1 MTYLNTKMIKIQLF
15 KFSLILPLIIG
26 SCSTNIK
33 RPSLDIPRDLVD
45 PKGESVYYGL
55 EEKNIVHFVNFG
67 CSDCFMELKQW
78 QNFLDS
84 LNVSRALF
92 IASGAEKNI
101 LITW

>member
-33 RPSLDIPRDLVD
+33 RPSLDIPRDLLD

-55 EEKNIVHFVNFG
+55 EEKNIVHFVNF
-67 CSDCFMELKQW
+67 D
-78 QNFLDS
+78 
-84 LNVSRALF
+84 V
-92 IASGAEKNI
+92 
-101 LITW
+101 LIVLWN